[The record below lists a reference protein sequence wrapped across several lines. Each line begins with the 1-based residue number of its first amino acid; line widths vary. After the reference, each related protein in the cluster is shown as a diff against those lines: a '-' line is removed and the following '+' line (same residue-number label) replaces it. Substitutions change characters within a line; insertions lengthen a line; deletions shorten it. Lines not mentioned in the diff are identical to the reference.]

1 MPLAAF
7 IRLSAPWPKKLTRQV
22 KSTQL
27 IANSFDNQLSVKHY
41 PGESMI
47 LHWQQL
53 TTYYG
58 GELARYRGQFDA
70 AHQTTFGLLC
80 CRLATGDDRF
90 AASHGDHA
98 EDRLLKT
105 PLWTHEIPDALSRWT
120 TLDDPMVVTLALNRS
135 TCRNCA
141 ALVANGLNAIARQ
154 FPARVQQ
161 NRFVLAA
168 RGQYWG
174 NQPGDL
180 TLMSDLRRLGDAGWE
195 LAVLQVG
202 AQLPERG
209 QELLA
214 NLEKVTGRHGHLR
227 LETTGH
233 R

>member
-1 MPLAAF
+1 
-7 IRLSAPWPKKLTRQV
+7 
-22 KSTQL
+22 
-27 IANSFDNQLSVKHY
+27 
-41 PGESMI
+41 MI

-53 TTYYG
+53 TSYYG
-58 GELARYRGQFDA
+58 GELAQYRGQFDA

-80 CRLATGDDRF
+80 CRLASGDDRF
-90 AASHGDHA
+90 AASHGEHA
-98 EDRLLKT
+98 ESRLLKSA
-105 PLWTHEIPDALSRWT
+105 LWATEIPEALSRWT
-120 TLDDPMVVTLALNRS
+120 TLDDPIVVTLALNRS

-141 ALVANGLNAIARQ
+141 ALVANALVAIARQ
-154 FPARVQQ
+154 HPARAES

-174 NQPGDL
+174 TGRGAL
-180 TLMSDLRRLGDAGWE
+180 TLMSDLRRLSEAGWE

-214 NLEKVTGRHGHLR
+214 NLESVTGRRGHLR
-227 LETTGH
+227 LESPSH